1 MHVRIDATR
10 YNVPCELKFVNYCL
24 TRITMKSVICKLS
37 SFLHFYDVN
46 KIEVKYV
53 FNYECVNIL
62 LTELLLVIT
71 GNWKLSQTVSFEV
84 MIYLVFFRVIVV

>member
-1 MHVRIDATR
+1 
-10 YNVPCELKFVNYCL
+10 
-24 TRITMKSVICKLS
+24 MKPVICKLS

-53 FNYECVNIL
+53 FNYECVNTELI
-62 LTELLLVIT
+62 ELLLVII
-71 GNWKLSQTVSFEV
+71 GNWKLNQTVSFEV

>member
-1 MHVRIDATR
+1 MK
-10 YNVPCELKFVNYCL
+10 PC
-24 TRITMKSVICKLS
+24 ICKLS

-53 FNYECVNIL
+53 FNYECVNTVLI
-62 LTELLLVIT
+62 ELLLVII
-71 GNWKLSQTVSFEV
+71 GNWKLNQTVSFEV

>member
-1 MHVRIDATR
+1 
-10 YNVPCELKFVNYCL
+10 
-24 TRITMKSVICKLS
+24 MKPVICKLS

-53 FNYECVNIL
+53 FNFFFF
-62 LTELLLVIT
+62 ELLLVII
-71 GNWKLSQTVSFEV
+71 GNWKLNQTVSFEV